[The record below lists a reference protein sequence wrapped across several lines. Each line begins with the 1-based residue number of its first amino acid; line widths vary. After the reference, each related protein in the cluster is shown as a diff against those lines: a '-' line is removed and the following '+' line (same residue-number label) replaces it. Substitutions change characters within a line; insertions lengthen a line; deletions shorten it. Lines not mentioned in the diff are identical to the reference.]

1 MSPLCNRATLVLLLD
16 IPSVRCRFRI
26 IKRVISRFLSEI
38 EKVSDAKQHP
48 PIRITNFPSFVKYLK
63 SIVCKAISTVCQCIK
78 RLRFKQTG
86 SSVNFFSKKGG
97 VKMSLCEQ
105 FTAYVTTMLQTHTPE
120 ALDYKN

>member
-48 PIRITNFPSFVKYLK
+48 P
-63 SIVCKAISTVCQCIK
+63 ISTVCQCIK